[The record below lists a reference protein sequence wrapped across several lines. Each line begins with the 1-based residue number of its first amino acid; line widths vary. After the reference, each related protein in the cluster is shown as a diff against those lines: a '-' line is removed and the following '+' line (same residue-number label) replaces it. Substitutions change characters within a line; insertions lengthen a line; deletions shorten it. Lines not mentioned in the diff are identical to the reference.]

1 MRNAKNTSFLL
12 PFALLVGLISALG
25 FLIWT
30 PLHIEQSVTDGSMV
44 PLSSQ
49 DPVGQTLLA
58 HYPGLSRISI
68 PAAGFAGDDLGA
80 IQFQLSRLE
89 TGGEIILV
97 QQDEFTISRTNDWV
111 HFQFPPQDDPTGTR
125 YAFYLMQTG
134 GTAIHLPAHTED
146 MYPEGSLSTGEGD
159 LVFKASFEPSWA
171 AKIGHLVFRLSENKP
186 GPPGSPLLYPLVL
199 VLMIASFVGLSWMLM
214 FPLRQPEVEQT
225 HSTIDNRDEERVQ
238 S

>member
-1 MRNAKNTSFLL
+1 
-12 PFALLVGLISALG
+12 
-25 FLIWT
+25 
-30 PLHIEQSVTDGSMV
+30 
-44 PLSSQ
+44 
-49 DPVGQTLLA
+49 
-58 HYPGLSRISI
+58 LSRISI

-171 AKIGHLVFRLSENKP
+171 VKIGHLVFRLSENKP